1 MAQILVKVRDISV
14 DDRGVPTEL
23 HGNERIITYKAFLFK
38 SDAYELIAQVDESGN
53 QIPGNPNLGPQHRP
67 LQNQSGAGHVD
78 NSGVNQALQEENARL
93 RAALAQQVTS
103 VPVTPSPIPP
113 VQQEVQRRKPGR
125 KPKEEVTEQ
134 VA

>member
-38 SDAYELIAQVDESGN
+38 SDAYELIA
-53 QIPGNPNLGPQHRP
+53 
-67 LQNQSGAGHVD
+67 
-78 NSGVNQALQEENARL
+78 QALQEENARL